1 MSGPKIC
8 VDNNSYPTRPTT
20 ILSLYLGPCLLYSES
35 HLAIIEEQNP
45 IIVFSY
51 TLKAPETKRQ
61 YPRRFKM
68 FVDFLKLEG
77 PLEEQA
83 KPFLLKARENQQ

>member
-8 VDNNSYPTRPTT
+8 VDNNSHPTRPTA
-20 ILSLYLGPCLLYSES
+20 ILTLYLGHVYYIVNS
-35 HLAIIEEQNP
+35 HLEIIEEQNP
-45 IIVFSY
+45 IVAFSY
-51 TLKAPETKRQ
+51 ALKAPETKRQ

-83 KPFLLKARENQQ
+83 KQFLLKARENQQ

>member
-8 VDNNSYPTRPTT
+8 VDNNSHPTRPTT
-20 ILSLYLGPCLLYSES
+20 ILSLYLGPCLLYSEC
-35 HLAIIEEQNP
+35 HLAIIEEQNA

-83 KPFLLKARENQQ
+83 KQFLLKARENQQ